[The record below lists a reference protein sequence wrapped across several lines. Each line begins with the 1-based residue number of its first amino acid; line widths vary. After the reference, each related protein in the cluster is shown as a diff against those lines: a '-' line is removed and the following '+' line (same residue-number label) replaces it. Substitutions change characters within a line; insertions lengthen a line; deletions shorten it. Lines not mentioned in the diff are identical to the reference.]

1 VNGCDEVEVVYGVGG
16 GFGGMDRGEVAVN
29 RQTLRDGL
37 GHYLGEQKGHDQSL
51 RVDVYN
57 DVER

>member
-1 VNGCDEVEVVYGVGG
+1 MYGVGG